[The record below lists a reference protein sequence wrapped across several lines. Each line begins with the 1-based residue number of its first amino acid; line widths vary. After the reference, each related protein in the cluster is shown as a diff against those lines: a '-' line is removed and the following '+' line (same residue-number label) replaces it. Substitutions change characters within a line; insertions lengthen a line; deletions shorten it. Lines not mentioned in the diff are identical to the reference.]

1 MTISSIALIRE
12 RVNRNPPL
20 DVYGVWLDLEAPPEV
35 LTAILRP
42 YPSEVTEATPVAT
55 AVNGPGND
63 EPARIE
69 PI

>member
-1 MTISSIALIRE
+1 MIVFLIALNCE
-12 RVNRNPPL
+12 RVNRDLPL
-20 DVYGVWLDLEAPPEV
+20 DVYDVWLDLEALPEV
-35 LTAILRP
+35 LTGRSRP

-55 AVNGPGND
+55 AMNGPGND